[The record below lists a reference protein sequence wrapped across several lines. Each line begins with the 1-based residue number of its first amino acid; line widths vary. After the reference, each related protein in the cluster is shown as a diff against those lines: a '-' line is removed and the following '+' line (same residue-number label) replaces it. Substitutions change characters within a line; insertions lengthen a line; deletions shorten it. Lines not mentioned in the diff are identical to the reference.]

1 MSPAPGPGP
10 VSGLRRR
17 DIVRT
22 SDCRQ
27 TANDSAVLRA
37 ALDHGPVARSTIA
50 RLAGLSP
57 AVVTRLAAD
66 LIAAGLLREAEPV
79 PSRRAQGAGRPHV
92 PVEIDT
98 ARRAVAGLHVAVR
111 HATLALLDLKGQVIA
126 SERIEHADTEP
137 RGLLRRLGRRIPE
150 FAARHA
156 GGRTL
161 AGLGVA
167 SGGWVDSAG
176 GVIVEHPLLGWA
188 GVPVRDLLEEA
199 AGLRVRVDN
208 HARSLAR
215 AEQLFGDSRA
225 RGSVVHLFAGNMVDA
240 AFATGERVH
249 HGPQSAAGSVAH
261 LPLGRGDQQCQC
273 GRRGCLQA
281 AVSSREI
288 VRRAAG
294 DGIVDG
300 PDIAAV
306 LAAAAGGDRR
316 AVALFAERARLLGTA
331 AALLL
336 DILNPDVLVI
346 TEQGTKHLPECLEIV
361 RSEVAARSLR
371 GAADGGKSV
380 IASGFG
386 DDALAVAAGTAML
399 DAVYADPLTRRPAQ
413 A

>member
-1 MSPAPGPGP
+1 MSAGTAPGP
-10 VSGLRRR
+10 VRRR

-57 AVVTRLAAD
+57 AVVTRLVAD
-66 LIAAGLLREAEPV
+66 LIEAGLLRESEPV
-79 PSRRAQGAGRPHV
+79 PSPRAQGAGRPHV

-98 ARRAVAGLHVAVR
+98 TRRAVAGLHVAVR
-111 HATLALLDLKGQVIA
+111 HATLALLDLRGRVIA
-126 SERIEHADTEP
+126 SERLDHADTEP
-137 RGLLRRLGRRIPE
+137 RRLLRGLGRRIPE
-150 FAARHA
+150 FTARHA
-156 GGRTL
+156 GGRAL
-161 AGLGVA
+161 SGLGVA

-188 GVPVRDLLEEA
+188 GVPARDLLAEA

-215 AEQLFGDSRA
+215 AEQLFGDPRA

-261 LPLGRGDQQCQC
+261 LPLGRGDQECQC

-294 DGIVDG
+294 DGIADE

-306 LAAAAGGDRR
+306 LAAAADGDRR
-316 AVALFAERARLLGTA
+316 AVALFAERARLLGAA

-346 TEQGTKHLPECLEIV
+346 TEQGMKRLPECLEIV
-361 RSEVAARSLR
+361 RSEVAARSVR

-399 DAVYADPLTRRPAQ
+399 DAVYADPLARRSAPA
-413 A
+413 